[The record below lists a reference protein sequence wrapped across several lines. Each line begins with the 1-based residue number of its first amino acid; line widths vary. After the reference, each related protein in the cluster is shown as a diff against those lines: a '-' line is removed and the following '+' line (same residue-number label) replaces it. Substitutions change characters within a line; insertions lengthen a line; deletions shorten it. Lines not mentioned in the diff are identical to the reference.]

1 MRLRLVV
8 LLVAIAAAVAGTIGV
23 RGGVLRAQGQRGAAP
38 GELGYTDT
46 PILPGQPWHVHDP
59 ARPHPPMVTP
69 AAVPGGA
76 PSDAIVLFDGKDLS
90 KWAQHGPNGELLAPK
105 WPVHD
110 GIFESGGGGSLYTRE
125 SFGSIQLHVE
135 WSAPTPPV
143 GTSQGRGNS
152 GVMPMGLYEIQVLD
166 SFNNVTY
173 ADGQAAAI
181 YGQWPPLVNAA
192 RKPGE
197 WQTYDIIFEAPRFDG
212 TRVVQPAFQTVFWNG
227 IIVHNRKEVLGPVK
241 HREVATYEPHAA
253 ELPLLLQDHANP
265 VRFRNVWVRR
275 LAGYDQPEKK

>member
-1 MRLRLVV
+1 MRTRMR
-8 LLVAIAAAVAGTIGV
+8 LLVAVCAIGLAALAHA
-23 RGGVLRAQGQRGAAP
+23 QRGAAP

-59 ARPHPPMVTP
+59 ARPHPPIVTP
-69 AAVPGGA
+69 AATVGGA
-76 PSDAIVLFDGKDLS
+76 PSDAVVLFDGKDLS
-90 KWAQHGPNGELLAPK
+90 KWAQHGQNGELQTPK

-110 GIFESGGGGSLYTRE
+110 GYFESGGGGSLYTRE
-125 SFGSIQLHVE
+125 GFGSIQLHLE
-135 WSAPTPPV
+135 WATPTPPT
-143 GTSQGRGNS
+143 GSSQGRGNS
-152 GVMPMGLYEIQVLD
+152 GVMPMGLYEIQILD
-166 SFNNVTY
+166 SFGNVTY

-212 TRVVQPAFQTVFWNG
+212 GRLVQPGYQTVLWNG
-227 IIVHNRKEVLGPVK
+227 VIVHNRKELLGPVK
-241 HREVATYEPHAA
+241 HREVAKYEPHAA

-265 VRFRNVWVRR
+265 VRFRNIWVRR
-275 LAGYDQPEKK
+275 LAGYDRPEKK